1 MKIRYALSLFLP
13 AITFQVNA
21 QLLTFTD
28 ENGVNIPSG
37 TTIIHD
43 GVSTSDYEYVHLSTT
58 LNGSESKV
66 VNMRRIELDVQ
77 SGTQNYYCWGVCYDA
92 IDAGALPVW
101 NCLAIHS
108 LSMNGGEEVNNFS
121 GYHKPQGLT
130 GTSSYRYIWFDVD
143 NRDDSVWVDLEFRVT
158 AVGIGDNVALARLNV
173 FPNPSKG
180 ADVQFDVEMPS
191 LSGATALVI
200 HNAVGQRIRTIP
212 VRSGQP
218 IARLSTEGLAP
229 GLYFAT
235 LDHQGRGLVTQR
247 FVVSGR

>member
-1 MKIRYALSLFLP
+1 MRKYLYSFLAFGVPFLAAAQEPIVTLTDEEGNVVNETIVHADATILASRDTVSLL
-13 AITFQVNA
+13 A
-21 QLLTFTD
+21 QLNANEERT
-28 ENGVNIPSG
+28 VNI
-37 TTIIHD
+37 
-43 GVSTSDYEYVHLSTT
+43 
-58 LNGSESKV
+58 
-66 VNMRRIELDVQ
+66 RRYELDVVSQ
-77 SGTQNYYCWGVCYDA
+77 TRNFFCWGVCYTA
-92 IDAGALPVW
+92 QSAGNIPVW
-101 NCLAIHS
+101 ESAHPVFI
-108 LSMNGGEEVNNFS
+108 GAGQTVDNFHA
-121 GYHKPQGLT
+121 YYEAQGHV
-130 GTSSYRYIWFDVD
+130 GSSTFRFVWFDAD
-143 NRDDSVWVDLEFRVT
+143 NTNDSTWVDIVFDAT
-158 AVGIGDNVALARLNV
+158 AVGIEENLANAHLTI

-200 HNAVGQRIRTIP
+200 HNAVGQRIRTTP

>member
-1 MKIRYALSLFLP
+1 
-13 AITFQVNA
+13 
-21 QLLTFTD
+21 
-28 ENGVNIPSG
+28 
-37 TTIIHD
+37 
-43 GVSTSDYEYVHLSTT
+43 
-58 LNGSESKV
+58 
-66 VNMRRIELDVQ
+66 
-77 SGTQNYYCWGVCYDA
+77 
-92 IDAGALPVW
+92 
-101 NCLAIHS
+101 
-108 LSMNGGEEVNNFS
+108 
-121 GYHKPQGLT
+121 
-130 GTSSYRYIWFDVD
+130 
-143 NRDDSVWVDLEFRVT
+143 
-158 AVGIGDNVALARLNV
+158 LNV

-200 HNAVGQRIRTIP
+200 HNAVGQRIRTTP